1 MKRFALVAAWFFL
14 ALPCQAAQLYVGA
27 ASCDIT
33 PPKPVALDGQ
43 MGTRISHGAL
53 TPITANAIALESRE
67 GDQSLARFII
77 LSMDMVGVRPEIDAP
92 IRAAVKKLLPDFDV
106 NNLVLCGTHTH
117 TAPVA
122 DPKKY
127 YIPEDADCMRPA
139 EFDLWA
145 ADRIAPAIARAWNSR
160 VEGQFSYGLG
170 HAVVAYNRRSVYA
183 NGSAAMY
190 GKTNSPDFRCIEG
203 VEDHDVN
210 TMFFWNASDKLLAM
224 IVNVSCPAQEV
235 EGLSQ
240 LHADYWHPTRQMLHG
255 KFGEDVCIVALCG
268 AAGDMSPHT
277 QYRKAAEDR
286 MSSLRKLSRIEEIGR
301 RIAWGVEESYE
312 PAKTAKTSDVVLK
325 HEYAVISLPQ
335 YRITEAEYKQTKSEA
350 ESLKKAMETDPNKV
364 RLYSWANTVVARYE
378 AQQKDPH
385 AAFGVPIHVMRIGE
399 TAMATNPFELF
410 TSYGIQMKARSK
422 ARQTFVVQLTD
433 GCGICGSASSAG
445 YLPTA
450 LAYQGGGYSAIVKS
464 ICVGPEGG
472 QVLVEETLKR
482 INAMW

>member
-1 MKRFALVAAWFFL
+1 MKRFTLVAVLFL
-14 ALPCQAAQLYVGA
+14 LAPACQAAELYVGA
-27 ASCDIT
+27 ASCDFT

-43 MGTRISHGAL
+43 MGTRISRGAL
-53 TPITANAIALESRE
+53 TPITANAIALESRD
-67 GDQSLARFII
+67 GDRSLARFI
-77 LSMDMVGVRPEIDAP
+77 LVSLDMVGIRPEIDAP
-92 IRAAVKKLLPDFDV
+92 IRAAVQKLLPDFDV
-106 NNLVLCGTHTH
+106 NNLVLSATHTH

-122 DPKKY
+122 DPTKY
-127 YIPEDADCMRPA
+127 HIPEDAECMRPA
-139 EFDLWA
+139 EFVLWA

-190 GKTNSPDFRCIEG
+190 GRTNRPDFRCIEG

-210 TMFFWNASDKLLAM
+210 TMFFWDASDKLLAM

-255 KFGEDVCIVALCG
+255 KFGEDVCVVALCG
-268 AAGDMSPHT
+268 AAGDMSSHT

-286 MSSLRKLSRIEEIGR
+286 MSSLRKLSRIDEIGR
-301 RIAWGVEESYE
+301 RIARGVEESYE
-312 PAKTAKTSDVVLK
+312 PAKAAKTADVALK
-325 HEYAVISLPQ
+325 HEYAVVSLPQ

-364 RLYSWANTVVARYE
+364 RLYDWANTVVARYE
-378 AQQKDPH
+378 AQQNDPQT
-385 AAFGVPIHVMRIGE
+385 AFEVPIHVMRIGE